1 MDNKR
6 LKLAAILAVTLSLGV
21 TTSVYAN
28 HFPAPGD
35 LTCGIDG
42 TNITAD
48 WDASNV
54 GATDAPKY
62 GGDFVATYP
71 TDDPQ
76 TFDFSVFAP
85 DTEVTVALSDLNS
98 INGETA
104 VSVEV
109 TVKAL
114 HPGQGQSRQNSAVSG
129 PVDCVV
135 V

>member
-1 MDNKR
+1 MDNKH

-28 HFPAPGD
+28 HFPAPGN
-35 LTCGIDG
+35 LTCSFDG

-48 WDASNV
+48 WDASNDGV
-54 GATDAPKY
+54 TDAPKY

-71 TDDPQ
+71 TDEPQ

-85 DTEVTVALSDLNS
+85 DTEITVALSDLNS

-104 VSVEV
+104 DSVEV

-114 HPGQGQSRQNSAVSG
+114 HPGQGQGRQNSAVSG
-129 PVDCVV
+129 PVDCGV
-135 V
+135 